1 MWQKGNFICGSSRRV
16 WDGSREGVERCV
28 WKRIVWLGDSHSDAL
43 FVPHMSTPSL
53 SSLPSFLNSL
63 TLEGQSSESAVK
75 RHQWIM
81 RS

>member
-43 FVPHMSTPSL
+43 FAPPHVYAQSQ
-53 SSLPSFLNSL
+53 LPPFLP
-63 TLEGQSSESAVK
+63 EFPHPRGAK
-75 RHQWIM
+75 F
-81 RS
+81 